1 MAELFLHDSAARG
14 KRRFEPLDPQHVK
27 LYVCGPTV
35 YDLAHLGNARPVVV
49 FDVLARLLRR
59 LYPRVTYA
67 RNITD
72 IDDKIN
78 ARARESGEPIAAI
91 TARTT
96 ADFHADMAAL
106 GALPPDVEPRA
117 TSHIAEMI
125 ALIERLV
132 ANGHAYA
139 ADGHVLFSVP
149 SFANYGKL
157 SGRSP
162 DELLAGARVDVAP
175 YKRDAGDFVLWK
187 PSDAETP
194 GWESP
199 WGRGRPGWHIE
210 CSAMSWKHLGESF
223 DIHGGG
229 HDLIFPHHE
238 NEVAQSV
245 CAFPGAAFARY
256 WMHNG
261 MLLVNGEKMSKS
273 LGNFLTVRDIL
284 KKGAWAGEAFRLLV
298 LKTHYRQELNFSSH
312 ELDEAKKTL
321 EGWYSTLLRIKSIKR
336 FSPTKLTLRSAPTDF
351 VETICDDLNTP
362 GVIKIIHDLFRNTN
376 NIIGRINPSNFEEAT
391 NELAKLK
398 RQITLVGDVLG
409 ILQHNPQEW
418 LQGAVSPAMFAD
430 RYSRIAFRKFKP
442 TFNINNFL
450 PKDMVIS
457 EAEATRITDRIL
469 SFQREKVE
477 KLDEKRK
484 LKINLK
490 KVVSLIMSDLSG
502 SLKDEEIDQ
511 MISRRRQARED
522 RNWAEADRIRDE
534 LKAQGIILEDGA
546 GGTGWKRA

>member
-1 MAELFLHDSAARG
+1 MAKLFLHDSAART
-14 KRRFEPLDPQHVK
+14 KRHFEPLNPQHVR

-59 LYPRVTYA
+59 LYPHVTYA

-72 IDDKIN
+72 VDDKIN

-96 ADFHADMAAL
+96 ADFHADMEAL

-117 TSHIAEMI
+117 TGHIAEMI
-125 ALIERLV
+125 TLIERLI

-187 PSDAETP
+187 PSDADTP

-261 MLLVNGEKMSKS
+261 MLLVDGEKMSKS

-284 KKGAWAGEAFRLLV
+284 KKGPWAGEAFRLL
-298 LKTHYRQELNFSSH
+298 LLRTHYRQSLDFTEAG
-312 ELDEAKKTL
+312 LDEAKAELDDHYAMLARASDLSADEASAEMAAWVL
-321 EGWYSTLLRIKSIKR
+321 EPLL
-336 FSPTKLTLRSAPTDF
+336 
-351 VETICDDLNTP
+351 DDLNTP
-362 GVIKIIHDLFRNTN
+362 LALARLRDLRTLANALTVGGSPNVVLERMGLRDAPEIGAVVAAFR
-376 NIIGRINPSNFEEAT
+376 EA
-391 NELAKLK
+391 A
-398 RQITLVGDVLG
+398 GVLG
-409 ILQHNPQEW
+409 VTQSNPAHW
-418 LQGAVSPAMFAD
+418 LQGDGDDAAAIEAA
-430 RYSRIAFRKFKP
+430 IAAR
-442 TFNINNFL
+442 L
-450 PKDMVIS
+450 
-457 EAEATRITDRIL
+457 AA
-469 SFQREKVE
+469 
-477 KLDEKRK
+477 
-484 LKINLK
+484 
-490 KVVSLIMSDLSG
+490 
-502 SLKDEEIDQ
+502 
-511 MISRRRQARED
+511 RQAK
-522 RNWAEADRIRDE
+522 NWAEADRIRDD

-546 GGTGWKRA
+546 GGTTWKRA

>member
-1 MAELFLHDSAARG
+1 MAKLFLHDSAART
-14 KRRFEPLDPQHVK
+14 KRHFEPLNPQHVR

-59 LYPRVTYA
+59 LYPHVTYA

-72 IDDKIN
+72 VDDKIN

-117 TSHIAEMI
+117 TGHIAEMI
-125 ALIERLV
+125 TLIERLI

-139 ADGHVLFSVP
+139 ADGHVIFSVP

-194 GWESP
+194 GWDSP
-199 WGRGRPGWHIE
+199 GGRGRPGWHIE

-261 MLLVNGEKMSKS
+261 MLLVDGEKMSKS

-284 KKGAWAGEAFRLLV
+284 KKGPWAGEAFRLL
-298 LKTHYRQELNFSSH
+298 LLRTHYRQSLDFTEAG
-312 ELDEAKKTL
+312 LDEAKAELDDHYAMLARASDLSADEASAEMAAWVL
-321 EGWYSTLLRIKSIKR
+321 EPLL
-336 FSPTKLTLRSAPTDF
+336 
-351 VETICDDLNTP
+351 DDLNTP
-362 GVIKIIHDLFRNTN
+362 LALARLRDLRTLANALTVGGSPNVVLERMGLRDAPEIGAVVAAFR
-376 NIIGRINPSNFEEAT
+376 EA
-391 NELAKLK
+391 A
-398 RQITLVGDVLG
+398 GVLG
-409 ILQHNPQEW
+409 VTQSNPAHW
-418 LQGAVSPAMFAD
+418 LQGDGDDAAAIEAA
-430 RYSRIAFRKFKP
+430 IAAR
-442 TFNINNFL
+442 L
-450 PKDMVIS
+450 
-457 EAEATRITDRIL
+457 AA
-469 SFQREKVE
+469 
-477 KLDEKRK
+477 
-484 LKINLK
+484 
-490 KVVSLIMSDLSG
+490 
-502 SLKDEEIDQ
+502 
-511 MISRRRQARED
+511 RQAK
-522 RNWAEADRIRDE
+522 NWAEADRIRDD

-546 GGTGWKRA
+546 GGTTWKRA

>member
-1 MAELFLHDSAARG
+1 MAELFLHDSAART

-59 LYPRVTYA
+59 IYPRVTYA

-72 IDDKIN
+72 VDDKIN

-117 TSHIAEMI
+117 TGHIAEMI
-125 ALIERLV
+125 ALIERLI

-194 GWESP
+194 GWDSP

-284 KKGAWAGEAFRLLV
+284 KKGAWAGEAFRLL
-298 LKTHYRQELNFSSH
+298 LLRTHYRQSLDFTEAG
-312 ELDEAKKTL
+312 LDEAKAELDDHYAMLARAGTAVTDDDAARMAEWVL
-321 EGWYSTLLRIKSIKR
+321 EPL
-336 FSPTKLTLRSAPTDF
+336 
-351 VETICDDLNTP
+351 CDDLNTP
-362 GVIKIIHDLFRNTN
+362 LALARLRDLRTLANALTVGGSPNVVLERMGLRDAPEIGSVIAAFR
-376 NIIGRINPSNFEEAT
+376 EA
-391 NELAKLK
+391 AS
-398 RQITLVGDVLG
+398 VLG
-409 ILQHNPQEW
+409 LVQSDPAQW
-418 LQGAVSPAMFAD
+418 LQGGGDDAAAIEAA
-430 RYSRIAFRKFKP
+430 IAARLAARKAK
-442 TFNINNFL
+442 
-450 PKDMVIS
+450 
-457 EAEATRITDRIL
+457 
-469 SFQREKVE
+469 
-477 KLDEKRK
+477 
-484 LKINLK
+484 
-490 KVVSLIMSDLSG
+490 
-502 SLKDEEIDQ
+502 
-511 MISRRRQARED
+511 
-522 RNWAEADRIRDE
+522 NWAEADRIRDD

-546 GGTGWKRA
+546 GGTTWKRA

>member
-1 MAELFLHDSAARG
+1 MTDIFLHDSAART

-49 FDVLARLLRR
+49 FDVLARVLRR

-72 IDDKIN
+72 VDDKIN

-117 TSHIAEMI
+117 TGHIAEMI
-125 ALIERLV
+125 TLIERLI

-194 GWESP
+194 GWDSP

-256 WMHNG
+256 WIHNG

-284 KKGAWAGEAFRLLV
+284 KKGPWAGEAFRLL
-298 LKTHYRQELNFSSH
+298 LLRTHYRQSLDFTEAG
-312 ELDEAKKTL
+312 LDEAKAELDDHYAMLARADATDTDDGAAKITAWVL
-321 EGWYSTLLRIKSIKR
+321 EPLL
-336 FSPTKLTLRSAPTDF
+336 
-351 VETICDDLNTP
+351 DDLNTP
-362 GVIKIIHDLFRNTN
+362 LALARLRDLRTLANALTVGGSPNVVLERMGLRDAPDIGAVVAAFR
-376 NIIGRINPSNFEEAT
+376 EA
-391 NELAKLK
+391 AS
-398 RQITLVGDVLG
+398 VLG
-409 ILQHNPQEW
+409 LMQTDPAAW
-418 LQGAVSPAMFAD
+418 LQGD
-430 RYSRIAFRKFKP
+430 RDDAAAIEAAIA
-442 TFNINNFL
+442 
-450 PKDMVIS
+450 
-457 EAEATRITDRIL
+457 
-469 SFQREKVE
+469 
-477 KLDEKRK
+477 
-484 LKINLK
+484 
-490 KVVSLIMSDLSG
+490 
-502 SLKDEEIDQ
+502 
-511 MISRRRQARED
+511 ARLAA
-522 RNWAEADRIRDE
+522 RNAKNWGEADRIRDE

-546 GGTGWKRA
+546 GGTSWKRA

>member
-1 MAELFLHDSAARG
+1 MTDIFLHDSAARG

-72 IDDKIN
+72 VDDKIN

-96 ADFHADMAAL
+96 EDFHADMAAL

-117 TSHIAEMI
+117 TGHIAEMI
-125 ALIERLV
+125 TLIERLI

-194 GWESP
+194 GWDSP

-261 MLLVNGEKMSKS
+261 MLLVDGEKMSKS

-284 KKGAWAGEAFRLLV
+284 KKGPWAGEAFRLL
-298 LKTHYRQELNFSSH
+298 LLRTHYRQSLDFTEAGLEEAKA
-312 ELDEAKKTL
+312 ELDDHYAMLARADATDTDDDAAEITAWVL
-321 EGWYSTLLRIKSIKR
+321 EPLR
-336 FSPTKLTLRSAPTDF
+336 
-351 VETICDDLNTP
+351 DDLNTP
-362 GVIKIIHDLFRNTN
+362 LALARLRDLRTLANALTVGGSPNVVLERMGLRDAPEIGAVVAAFR
-376 NIIGRINPSNFEEAT
+376 EA
-391 NELAKLK
+391 AS
-398 RQITLVGDVLG
+398 VLG
-409 ILQHNPQEW
+409 LMQTDPAQW
-418 LQGAVSPAMFAD
+418 LQGDGDDAAAIEAA
-430 RYSRIAFRKFKP
+430 IAAR
-442 TFNINNFL
+442 L
-450 PKDMVIS
+450 
-457 EAEATRITDRIL
+457 AA
-469 SFQREKVE
+469 
-477 KLDEKRK
+477 
-484 LKINLK
+484 
-490 KVVSLIMSDLSG
+490 
-502 SLKDEEIDQ
+502 
-511 MISRRRQARED
+511 RQAK
-522 RNWAEADRIRDE
+522 NWAEADRIRDD

>member
-1 MAELFLHDSAARG
+1 MAELFLHDSAART

-72 IDDKIN
+72 VDDKIN
-78 ARARESGEPIAAI
+78 ARARESGEPIGTI

-96 ADFHADMAAL
+96 EDFHADMAAL

-117 TSHIAEMI
+117 TGHIAEMI
-125 ALIERLV
+125 ALIERLI

-194 GWESP
+194 AWESP

-261 MLLVNGEKMSKS
+261 MLLVDGEKMSKS

-284 KKGAWAGEAFRLLV
+284 KKGAWAGEAFRLL
-298 LKTHYRQELNFSSH
+298 LLRTHYRQSLDYTEAG
-312 ELDEAKKTL
+312 LDEAKAEL
-321 EGWYSTLLRIKSIKR
+321 DDHYAMLARAGAVDADEEAARMADWAMEPL
-336 FSPTKLTLRSAPTDF
+336 
-351 VETICDDLNTP
+351 CDDLNTP
-362 GVIKIIHDLFRNTN
+362 LALARLRDLRTLANALTVGGSPNVVLERMGLREAPEIGAVIAAFR
-376 NIIGRINPSNFEEAT
+376 EA
-391 NELAKLK
+391 A
-398 RQITLVGDVLG
+398 GVLG
-409 ILQHNPQEW
+409 LVQSDPAQW
-418 LQGAVSPAMFAD
+418 LQGGAD
-430 RYSRIAFRKFKP
+430 DAAAIEAAIAARLAARKAK
-442 TFNINNFL
+442 
-450 PKDMVIS
+450 
-457 EAEATRITDRIL
+457 
-469 SFQREKVE
+469 
-477 KLDEKRK
+477 
-484 LKINLK
+484 
-490 KVVSLIMSDLSG
+490 
-502 SLKDEEIDQ
+502 
-511 MISRRRQARED
+511 
-522 RNWAEADRIRDE
+522 NWAEADRIRDE

-546 GGTGWKRA
+546 GGTTWKRA